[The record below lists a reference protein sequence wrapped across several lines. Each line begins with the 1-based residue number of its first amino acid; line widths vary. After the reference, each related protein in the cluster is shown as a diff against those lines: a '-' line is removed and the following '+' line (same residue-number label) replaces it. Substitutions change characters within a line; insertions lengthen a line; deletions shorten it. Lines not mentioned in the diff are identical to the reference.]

1 MTAPRP
7 SASEIFLTALRLGA
21 TSFGGPVAHLAF
33 FRREYVARRRW
44 VEEAEFAEVVA
55 LCQFLPGPTSSQVGF
70 ALGCRWRGLAGGV
83 AAWVGFT
90 LPSAVVMIG
99 AGLGVGMLQG
109 QGAAFGG
116 ALAGL
121 KLAAVA
127 VVAQAVV
134 AMGRQLCPDGAR
146 RLVALAGAGLV
157 WWWPSAWGQVAVLV
171 AGALV
176 GWGLPG
182 RVAGAAVATDPPVA
196 ARPGRW
202 AWVVVAAVVGC
213 VGLGWLARASGSVW
227 WGAAENYARAGALVF
242 GGGHVVLPWLEQAVV
257 GPGGLTADQFLAGYG
272 AAQALPGPLFA
283 FAGYLGAADP
293 AGPGGWLGGAWAI
306 AWIFAPG
313 LLLVLGV
320 LPGWARVRGRAG
332 VQAAMRGAN
341 AAVVGLLLAA
351 WVDPVV
357 RTAVKDAGGAA
368 LALAA
373 LAALHVPRVPPWLV
387 VAGCALA
394 GAALARTGL

>member
-1 MTAPRP
+1 MDAPRP
-7 SASEIFLTALRLGA
+7 SLSEIFLTALRLGA

-33 FRREYVARRRW
+33 FRREYVGRRRW
-44 VEEAEFAEVVA
+44 VDEAEFAECVA

-99 AGLGVGMLQG
+99 AGLGL
-109 QGAAFGG
+109 GAWDGVARTG

-121 KLAAVA
+121 QLAAVA

-146 RLVALAGAGLV
+146 RLLALAGAGLV

-171 AGALV
+171 VGAVV

-182 RVAGAAVATDPPVA
+182 RAAGA
-196 ARPGRW
+196 
-202 AWVVVAAVVGC
+202 VVVADPKVAAGWGGAGRAVVALAVGC
-213 VGLGWLARASGSVW
+213 VGWWWLAGAARGVW
-227 WGAAENYARAGALVF
+227 WEAAEQYARAGALVF

-257 GPGGLTADQFLAGYG
+257 GPGGLTAEHFLAGYG

-283 FAGYLGAADP
+283 FAGFLGAADP
-293 AGPGGWLGGAWAI
+293 SGPGGWAGGGWAI
-306 AWIFAPG
+306 VWIFAPG
-313 LLLVLGV
+313 LLLVLGL
-320 LPGWARVRGRAG
+320 LPWWARVRGRAG
-332 VQAAMRGAN
+332 AQAAMRGAN

-351 WVDPVV
+351 WVDPVA
-357 RTAVKDAGGAA
+357 RTAVREASGAA
-368 LALAA
+368 VAVAA
-373 LAALHVPRVPPWLV
+373 WAALHVPRVPPWLV

-394 GAALARTGL
+394 GAALF